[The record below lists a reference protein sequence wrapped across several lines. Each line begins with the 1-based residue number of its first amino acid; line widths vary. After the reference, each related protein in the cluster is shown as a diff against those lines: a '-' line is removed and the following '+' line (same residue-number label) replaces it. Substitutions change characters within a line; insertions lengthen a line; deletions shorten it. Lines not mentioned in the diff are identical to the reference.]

1 MMATPLIELKEKLE
15 SDITMLISEFQR
27 RPELVGIY
35 VDAVQINQLNSTS
48 ITSQR
53 TALILGMVKVRLMI
67 P

>member
-35 VDAVQINQLNSTS
+35 VDTVQVVQMDATS
-48 ITSQR
+48 IMSRR
-53 TALILGMVKVRLMI
+53 TACVLRQVKVKLMI